1 VCIGLIK
8 SGQHDR
14 RAKAAGTNLD
24 SHYAAMGKSVPL
36 GRVGEAAEAG
46 SVIVFLAS
54 NMASY
59 VTGTSIN
66 IDGGAS
72 NVL

>member
-1 VCIGLIK
+1 M
-8 SGQHDR
+8 R
-14 RAKAAGTNLD
+14 
-24 SHYAAMGKSVPL
+24 
-36 GRVGEAAEAG
+36 RVGEAAEAG

-66 IDGGAS
+66 VDGGNS
-72 NVL
+72 GVL